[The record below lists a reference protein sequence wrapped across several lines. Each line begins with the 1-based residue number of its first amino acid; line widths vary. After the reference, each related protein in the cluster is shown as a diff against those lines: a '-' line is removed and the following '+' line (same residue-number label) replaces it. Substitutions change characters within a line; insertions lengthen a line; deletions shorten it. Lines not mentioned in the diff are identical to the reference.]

1 MAEKELRRMSR
12 PELIEIIYA
21 LKSMRN
27 LCRRRMQSYDSDFRG
42 RLYCRGCPSVERYI
56 FYCPGRSDDY
66 LTSIKAANVSMEEE
80 QKAAEKEQM
89 LNGADE

>member
-1 MAEKELRRMSR
+1 
-12 PELIEIIYA
+12 
-21 LKSMRN
+21 MRN

-42 RLYCRGCPSVERYI
+42 FIAEAALQLNDI
-56 FYCPGRSDDY
+56 FSTAQAAADDY

>member
-1 MAEKELRRMSR
+1 
-12 PELIEIIYA
+12 
-21 LKSMRN
+21 
-27 LCRRRMQSYDSDFRG
+27 MQSYDSDFRG

-56 FYCPGRSDDY
+56 FYCPGLAPAHHAHTHLQALLAGETAQFGAQAAADDY

>member
-21 LKSMRN
+21 LKSN
-27 LCRRRMQSYDSDFRG
+27 EESLQISEAGFIAEAALQLND
-42 RLYCRGCPSVERYI
+42 I
-56 FYCPGRSDDY
+56 FSTAQAAADDY